1 MRVVLAEDQF
11 LLRDG
16 LIRLL
21 SSHGIEVVA
30 AVDHGD
36 AIVPAIVEHRPDLAL
51 LDVRLPPR
59 QTDEG
64 LRAALAAREAVPDLP
79 VVLLSQYVEQLYVE
93 ELLAGERGGVGYLL
107 KDRVFDD
114 VQFVTALHAVQQGGT
129 VLDPEVVKALMN
141 RNREA
146 GVLGRLTA
154 RELEV
159 LALMAEGHSNAV
171 IAERLVVTEKAVAK
185 HINSIL
191 AKLDLPPSTTTS
203 RRVAAVL
210 TYLRA

>member
-16 LIRLL
+16 LVRLL
-21 SSHGIEVVA
+21 GSHRIEVVA
-30 AVDHGD
+30 AVAHGD
-36 AIVPAIVEHRPDLAL
+36 EIVPAVQEHRPDLAL
-51 LDVRLPPR
+51 LDLRLPPTS
-59 QTDEG
+59 TDEG
-64 LRAALAAREAVPDLP
+64 LRAAVAARTLLPGLP
-79 VVLLSQYVEQLYVE
+79 VVLLSQYVEQLYLQ
-93 ELLAGERGGVGYLL
+93 ELLATGDAGVGYLL

-114 VQFVTALHAVQQGGT
+114 VQFVTALRTVRDGGT
-129 VLDPEVVKALMN
+129 VMDPEVVAALL
-141 RNREA
+141 RRDRRRT
-146 GVLGRLTA
+146 VLERLTA

-159 LALMAEGHSNAV
+159 LALMAEGHANAV

-191 AKLDLPPSTTTS
+191 AKLDLPPSAASS

-210 TYLRA
+210 TYLRG